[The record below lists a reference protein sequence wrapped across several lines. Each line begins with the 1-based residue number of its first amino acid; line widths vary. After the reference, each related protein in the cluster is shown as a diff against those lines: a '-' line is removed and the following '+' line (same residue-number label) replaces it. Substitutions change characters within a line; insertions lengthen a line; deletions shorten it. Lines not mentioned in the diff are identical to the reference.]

1 MLFKKYLGMLMNNL
15 KFESDDRKAR
25 TSRNSMRRCR
35 SRSSNGGSASVTKYL
50 EGEGIILFGSDAC
63 NPDLSI
69 LTPLLYTDIQD
80 TYIQIGY

>member
-50 EGEGIILFGSDAC
+50 EGIILFGSDAC